1 MDPLSLTASIIAIVQ
16 ISGTIGKGLKKIVNL
31 RNAPDIFLALNNEVA
46 DLQCILQDVNSLLR
60 QRLDTTGQEPLGSL
74 VRALEKAKQTLS
86 KLEILLAYD
95 LTTTKRNGNEA
106 RLDRSVWI
114 RAEAKV
120 YQIKDEIREDKSSL
134 SSALSILTS

>member
-120 YQIKDEIREDKSSL
+120 HQIKDEIREDKSSL